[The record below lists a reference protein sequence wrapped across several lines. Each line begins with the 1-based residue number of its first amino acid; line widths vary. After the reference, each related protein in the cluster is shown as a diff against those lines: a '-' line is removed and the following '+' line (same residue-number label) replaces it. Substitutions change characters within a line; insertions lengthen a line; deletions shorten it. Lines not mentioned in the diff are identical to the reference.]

1 MNRSAAE
8 GKGKAARGRADEAR
22 EDAESSATRVSRG
35 VWEQISTLL
44 VAVLIALAIR
54 AFVIEPYRIPSG
66 SMFPT
71 LLVGDHLFVN
81 KFIYG
86 IKLPFTTTRL
96 PGLREPERGDIA
108 VFTVAQ
114 RGTQT
119 YPADRR
125 PDLPREEFVKRI
137 IGLPGDE
144 ITFRGGRVYVNGE
157 PIEVRNLDET
167 FKDDTGSSLGVSE
180 VKMGDRSFRILDDPR
195 VSIPGPVETITVE
208 PGRYFMLGDNRD
220 HSKDSRFWGTVRLA
234 ELKGPAFI
242 LYWSWDFNGTWAEL
256 LNPLTLF
263 DLITSKT
270 RWDRIGDGVE

>member
-1 MNRSAAE
+1 MKAEERDAPAEAA
-8 GKGKAARGRADEAR
+8 G
-22 EDAESSATRVSRG
+22 SQVSRG
-35 VWEQISTLL
+35 IWEQISTLL

-86 IKLPFTTTRL
+86 IKLPFTDVRL

-114 RGTQT
+114 RRSQT

-137 IGLPGDE
+137 IGLPGDR
-144 ITFRGGRVYVNGE
+144 INFRGGRVYVNGDPVE
-157 PIEVRNLDET
+157 TRPLRET
-167 FKDDTGSSLGVSE
+167 FQDDQGNSLGVSE
-180 VKMGDRSFRILDDPR
+180 VTLGERSFRTLDDPN
-195 VSIPGPVETITVE
+195 VTMPGPVETITVE

-234 ELKGPAFI
+234 EIKGPAFI
-242 LYWSWDFNGTWAEL
+242 LYWSWDFNGGWAEL
-256 LNPLTLF
+256 LNPLKLF
-263 DLITSKT
+263 ELLTQKM
-270 RWDRIGDGVE
+270 RWDRIGDGVQ